1 MPLTQRALKDLRAL
15 RLKKHRLARG
25 QALVEGAR
33 LVDEVLTSTAE
44 VELVLMTAD
53 FARSRQALALEP
65 PLHKRHLVVTTLTD
79 VQAEQLAA
87 TRQPQGVFAVVVLPA
102 EPPPQRRLLHP
113 PILIL
118 DHIADPGN
126 LGTLLRTAHWF
137 GLQAVW
143 VSAGSADISSP
154 KVLRGGMGAHF
165 RLPALW
171 QGDLAPL
178 ADLLPDAGIAL
189 LGASVGAQPLESLSI
204 SGDKWALVVGSEAHG
219 LSEFWRRRLDQA
231 VFITGA
237 GQAESLNAAVAA
249 GIILHYLRAR

>member
-33 LVDEVLTSTAE
+33 LVGEALNSQAE
-44 VELVLMTAD
+44 VGQVLMTAD
-53 FARSRQALALEP
+53 FARSGQAVALES
-65 PLHKRHLVVTTLTD
+65 PLHARHLAATTITS
-79 VQAEQLAA
+79 VQAEQLAD
-87 TRQPQGVFAVVVLPA
+87 TRQPQGVFAVVALPT
-102 EPPPQRRLLHP
+102 EPPPLQRLLRP

-178 ADLLPDAGIAL
+178 ADGLPGAGITV
-189 LGASVGAQPLESLSI
+189 LGASLGSHPLESLSI
-204 SGDKWALVVGSEAHG
+204 SGDKWALVVGSEARG
-219 LSEFWRRRLDQA
+219 LGEFWRHRLDQA
-231 VFITGA
+231 VSIGGA
-237 GQAESLNAAVAA
+237 GRAESLNVAVAA
-249 GIILHYLRAR
+249 GIILHYLRAG